1 MVPATVTPFLS
12 DESIDTAALR
22 KLMRWNMSQGADG
35 SIGSTFNFMFYHY
48 RRIYDL
54 FLEHHIDEALAL
66 QVRANTIMEAL
77 CKAGLI
83 PAIKYV
89 LSTMGIE
96 AGIPR
101 RPFKELTEDQKA
113 KIKEVVDQN
122 ILLS

>member
-1 MVPATVTPFLS
+1 
-12 DESIDTAALR
+12 
-22 KLMRWNMSQGADG
+22 
-35 SIGSTFNFMFYHY
+35 MFYHY

-66 QVRANTIMEAL
+66 QVRANTVMEAL